1 MSEYSGWLLDL
12 YSGPQRGVV
21 FWLLCED
28 GRRLR
33 FVQDFPVTFYAS
45 GPSARLRQLWC
56 FLQSQPLPIRLA
68 RTERR
73 DLFTGPTVVLAACLD
88 SPSGLSGLF
97 QRLVERFPDLTF
109 YDADLQIALRHA
121 AVYGTFPLARCRVRA
136 DVQGLVQ
143 ELEVLDSRW
152 DLDPQPP
159 PLRTIMLEP
168 DVDPFHAEPRQMLVT
183 TPKGTTA
190 LGLREASSLG
200 FLSHL
205 IRKHDPD
212 LILSARGD
220 TWLLPLLLAA
230 SAERGCP
237 LPLNRD
243 AEGQVT
249 YKKEKSYFAYNQVIY
264 RGRQVHL
271 AGRLHLDIHNA
282 VMYGDYGLEGV
293 FEMARVTSLPIQT
306 VARVSPGTGI
316 SAMQIVTALRREI
329 LVPLRKEQ
337 LERPKTTSELFQ
349 ADNGGMV
356 YDPLIGLHTD
366 VGEVDFASMYP
377 GIMVRF
383 NVSPETV
390 GTRQPTAELV
400 PELEVMVDLQ
410 HPGLIP
416 QTLAPLLRK
425 RLMIKRRLLT
435 LSHRDC
441 RYQSYKARAAAH
453 KWLTVTCFGYL
464 GYRNARFGK
473 IEAHEAV
480 TAYGRE
486 VLLRAKEAA
495 EDLGF
500 TVLHMYV
507 DGMWVRQ
514 TGCRLPQDFQPLLDE
529 ISRRTTLPIM
539 LDGIYKWV
547 AFLPSRLNRRI
558 AVPNRYFGVFQNGEI
573 KVRGI
578 EVRRHDTPVF
588 IAETQMQ
595 VLEIFAQA
603 PDADHL
609 SDCLPAIRA
618 LVQCRLADLRQGRVP
633 LEKLIVRQTVSRALD
648 EFRTPSPAAVA
659 LQQLVSAG
667 KSLRPGQSVP
677 LIYIRGAQRARA
689 WDLPEAPDVRTVD
702 VRRYQTLL
710 LRAVETITQP
720 FGISAQEVLSA
731 GRALPLP
738 WLEDRP
744 EGECASGAWKKDGH
758 PICRSAA

>member
-1 MSEYSGWLLDL
+1 MNEYTGWLLDL
-12 YSGPQRGVV
+12 YPGPQRGVV
-21 FWLLCED
+21 FWLLCEQD

-33 FVQDFPVTFYAS
+33 FVQDFPVTFYAA
-45 GPSARLRQLWC
+45 GPSARLRELWR
-56 FLQSQPLPIRLA
+56 FLQGQPFPIRLA

-73 DLFTGPTVVLAACLD
+73 DLFDGPTVVLAACLD
-88 SPSGLSGLF
+88 SPSALPALF
-97 QRLVERFPDLTF
+97 RRLIEGFPDLTF
-109 YDADLQIALRHA
+109 YDADLQVALRHA
-121 AVYGTFPLARCRVRA
+121 AMYGTFPLARCRVLA
-136 DVQGLVQ
+136 DSQGLVR

-152 DLDPQPP
+152 DLDPPPP
-159 PLRTIMLEP
+159 PLRLITLEP
-168 DVDPFHAEPRQMLVT
+168 DVDPFHARPEQMLVT
-183 TPKGTTA
+183 TPRGTTA
-190 LGLREASSLG
+190 LDLQDASSLG

-212 LILSARGD
+212 LILSSRGD
-220 TWLLPLLLAA
+220 TWLLPFLLDS
-230 SAERGCP
+230 SAEQDRP

-243 AEGQVT
+243 AEGQII

-316 SAMQIVTALRREI
+316 SAMQIVTALSREI

-337 LERPKTTSELFQ
+337 LERPKTTSELFR

-356 YDPLIGLHTD
+356 YDPLIGLHSD

-400 PELEVMVDLQ
+400 PELDVIVDLQ

-416 QTLAPLLRK
+416 QTLAPLLKK
-425 RLMIKRRLLT
+425 RLKIKHQLLS
-435 LSHRDC
+435 LSHWDC

-500 TVLHMYV
+500 RVLHMYV
-507 DGMWVRQ
+507 DGMWVRK

-529 ISRRTTLPIM
+529 ITRRTTLPIM

-547 AFLPSRLNRRI
+547 AFLPSRLDGRI

-573 KVRGI
+573 KTRGI
-578 EVRRHDTPVF
+578 EVRRHDTPAF

-595 VLEIFAQA
+595 ILEILAEA
-603 PDADHL
+603 PDAEHL
-609 SDCLPAIRA
+609 STCLPAIRQ
-618 LVQCRLADLRQGRVP
+618 LVHRRLSDLRLGRVP
-633 LEKLIVRQTVSRALD
+633 LEKLIVRQTVSRGLD
-648 EFRTPSPAAVA
+648 EFRAPSPVAVA
-659 LQQLVSAG
+659 LQQLALAG
-667 KSLRPGQSVP
+667 KSLRPGQSLA
-677 LIYIRGAQRARA
+677 LIYTRGAVRARA
-689 WDLPEAPDVRTVD
+689 WDLPDAPDVRTVD
-702 VRRYQTLL
+702 VQRYTTLL
-710 LRAVETITQP
+710 LRAIETIAQP
-720 FGISAQEVLSA
+720 FGISTESVL
-731 GRALPLP
+731 GLHQTLPLP
-738 WLEDRP
+738 W
-744 EGECASGAWKKDGH
+744 GECQPAS
-758 PICRSAA
+758 RQ